1 MPTYKYRVRTEDGR
15 IQAGLVDAA
24 NPNQASEALAERGF
38 DVILLEP
45 YQRASQEKGVLSF
58 FNRVKAK
65 DIVIMSRTLSVM
77 VSASV
82 PLVDALK
89 NIAIQTPNPILRQVM
104 ADVASEVETGARLS
118 DAFERHPKT
127 FGMFFVNMIRSGETS
142 GQLQQVL
149 EYLADQQEKDYD
161 LTSRIRGAFTYP
173 IFVLTALCIVGF
185 LMITFV
191 VPSLTSILEEA
202 GQELPITTKMLI
214 AVSSFFQHFWILI
227 IVGLILFVIGIQFFI
242 RTPYGKEFFDL
253 LKLRMPIFGKLFQN
267 IYVVRFSRSLGTLI
281 SGGVDQV
288 TALEIVSGIVGNQVW
303 RRLIFETIREVNE
316 GNSIT
321 TAFLRS
327 PYVPMLMNQML
338 AVGEETGRL
347 QEVLDRTSDFF
358 KREVDNLV
366 RNLVTLIEPLV
377 MILLGLAVGV
387 MVSAIMLPLYNM
399 SSAV

>member
-377 MILLGLAVGV
+377 MVLLGLAVGV